1 MKAWLSRMVTCFLH
15 CTQKGNPMINPL
27 QELGSTWTSGGIG
40 LVAGVLIRYCLV
52 RLFVVFRLFGREWSF
67 DLKDRGREDRDQDPS

>member
-1 MKAWLSRMVTCFLH
+1 M
-15 CTQKGNPMINPL
+15 
-27 QELGSTWTSGGIG
+27 SGGIG

-67 DLKDRGREDRDQDPS
+67 DLKDRSREDNHKDPS